1 MGPHADEVD
10 RILKSF
16 ASAVDSLNT
25 LRNRASVAHPNAH
38 LLPREEAY
46 LYVNAVRTL
55 MAYVDT
61 KVADA
66 APIPGAGGG

>member
-1 MGPHADEVD
+1 MREEID

-25 LRNRASVAHPNAH
+25 LRNRASAAHPNAK

-46 LYVNAVRTL
+46 LYVNVVRTL
-55 MAYVDT
+55 MAYIDT

-66 APIPGAGGG
+66 SNQGAGG